1 MTIDPVTGVPRS
13 QFVQVEFSLIAK
25 RYELM
30 NQVMTFG
37 QVNRLRREAI
47 RELTVRDGD
56 VVLDLGA
63 GGGQI
68 SSQLRKN
75 YPGVTIFPSD
85 FNAQMILAEAGQ
97 ESFPFSQT
105 DARHLPFP
113 DQSVDRVICG
123 FLLRN
128 IRDYPLALKEIL
140 HVLKP
145 GGKFV
150 SLDTTP
156 PPHNILT
163 PFIWL
168 HMRFLIPVIGAVV
181 TGRWSAYSYLIRSSE
196 GFTPAL
202 ELEKDLSSAGFK
214 AVGHKKAMFG
224 TLAIHWGMKPA

>member
-1 MTIDPVTGVPRS
+1 MAIDPITGISRS
-13 QFVQVEFSLIAK
+13 QFVQVEFSRIAK

-47 RELTVRDGD
+47 RELD
-56 VVLDLGA
+56 VKAGNIVLDLGA

-68 SSQLRKN
+68 SAQLIKIHPHSRV
-75 YPGVTIFPSD
+75 YPSD
-85 FNAQMILAEAGQ
+85 FNVNMIIAEAGQ
-97 ESFPFSQT
+97 VSFPFTQS
-105 DARHLPFP
+105 DARFLPFP

-123 FLLRN
+123 YLLRN
-128 IRDYPLALKEIL
+128 IRDYASALKEIMR
-140 HVLKP
+140 VLKP

-156 PPHNILT
+156 PTRNLLT

-168 HMRFLIPVIGAVV
+168 HMRVLIPVIGAIV

-196 GFTPAL
+196 GFTTAL
-202 ELEKDLSSAGFK
+202 DLEKDLTSAGFSE
-214 AVGHKKAMFG
+214 VGHKKVMFG
-224 TLAIHWGMKPA
+224 ALAIHWGVKPA